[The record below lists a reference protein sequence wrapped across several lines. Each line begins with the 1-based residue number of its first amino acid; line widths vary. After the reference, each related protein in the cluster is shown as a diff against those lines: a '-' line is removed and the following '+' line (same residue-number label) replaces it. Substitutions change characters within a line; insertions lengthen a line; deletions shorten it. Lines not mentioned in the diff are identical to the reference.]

1 MAEGYPLHEAAESG
15 DAKRVEELIA
25 ASHEDISGNL
35 HPLTSFR
42 EGKSAFS
49 VASTP
54 ETKALLTDA
63 FLELGNLR
71 GDTNATERACE
82 EGDGDLL
89 AMLLENGKN
98 TGAWGVSLDNCFEKA
113 ATAGHTPV
121 LALLVKEGIDPVG
134 NKGWPLVY
142 AAQHGHADA
151 VAFLAQQEG
160 VDVAAMDGMALA
172 KAAENGH
179 PDVVRILAATEG
191 AYSDGR
197 DPVRAAAKNGHVE
210 ALKAVLE
217 IPGAKVSNM
226 AIRMAMNNNHAGTLE
241 ALLASGLADDG
252 DVEDAY
258 EIAVEDELADLVAV
272 FVSTGVAPAP

>member
-1 MAEGYPLHEAAESG
+1 MSEGFPLHEAAESG
-15 DAKRVEELIA
+15 DVKRVEELIA
-25 ASHEDISGNL
+25 ASHDDISGNTL
-35 HPLTSFR
+35 PLTSFR

-82 EGDGDLL
+82 EGDADLL

-98 TGAWGVSLDNCFEKA
+98 TGAWGVSLDSCFEKA
-113 ATAGHTPV
+113 ATQGHTSI
-121 LALLVKEGIDPVG
+121 LSLLVKEGIDPVG
-134 NKGWPLVY
+134 NNGWPLVY
-142 AAQHGHADA
+142 AAEHGHAET
-151 VAFLAQQEG
+151 VAFLAEAEG
-160 VDVAAMDGMALA
+160 VDVGAMDGLALA

-179 PDVVRILAATEG
+179 ADVVRVLAGTEG

-226 AIRMAMNNNHAGTLE
+226 AIRMAMRNNQAGALE
-241 ALLASGLADDG
+241 ALLASGLADDD
-252 DVEDAY
+252 DVADAY
-258 EIAVEDELADLVAV
+258 EIALDDDLADLVAV
-272 FVSTGVAPAP
+272 FQAAGISPP